1 MIPALGIVLYLV
13 TFLPYFQD
21 DTDSIPLDYTW
32 FELYEENNGKTH
44 VGPDGM
50 KKKAINGNGVGP
62 DPNAKANKDEV
73 EMGKIAEQPKPETVM

>member
-1 MIPALGIVLYLV
+1 
-13 TFLPYFQD
+13 
-21 DTDSIPLDYTW
+21 
-32 FELYEENNGKTH
+32 
-44 VGPDGM
+44 M